1 MSDTDIPAAAHGAHE
16 HPPVPYFLIAGTLF
30 VMTVVTIAVSFVDL
44 GKAGNVALALAVAFF
59 KGSLVMF
66 FFMHLKYERKIMWMI
81 AFVPFLLAGI
91 LFFALFP
98 DVVFGQFPIQ
108 MENKP
113 AETAKH

>member
-1 MSDTDIPAAAHGAHE
+1 MSDAAAHSGHE
-16 HPPVPYFLIAGTLF
+16 AHPPVPYFLIAGTLF

-66 FFMHLKYERKIMWMI
+66 FFMHLKYERKIMWVI
-81 AFVPFLLAGI
+81 AFVPFVLAGI

-98 DVVFGQFPIQ
+98 DIVFGQFPIQ
-108 MENKP
+108 MEKKTV
-113 AETAKH
+113 EKAKH